1 MRSIKFRVY
10 DKQQESFVNEPY
22 YAISLLGTLQIEGH
36 TSVEPQ
42 RYVIQQFTGL
52 SDSHGN
58 EIYEGDI
65 IRAGIAK
72 KDRIGSPFVGRIYW
86 SEQEHSWWVTND
98 KDTPIAGID
107 YDLTYLNAYQD
118 FEVIGNIYQNSDLV
132 LC

>member
-36 TSVEPQ
+36 TSVEPN

-52 SDSHGN
+52 LDKNGT

-65 IRAGIAK
+65 VRLKRYPDIQEISRVYWDDK
-72 KDRIGSPFVGRIYW
+72 KVCFLPFHHIIHYER
-86 SEQEHSWWVTND
+86 WVD
-98 KDTPIAGID
+98 
-107 YDLTYLNAYQD
+107 D
-118 FEVIGNIYQNSDLV
+118 FYTVEIIGNIYQNPDLIKV
-132 LC
+132 D